1 MGMGRADVRV
11 IATFTRATIPGRI
24 PVVAARP
31 AVAVFQLAPTPT
43 VAPAVGGAA
52 APAAAA
58 AAPAAAAAGAVG
70 AVVTVITVATMA
82 RYQVKTAIESI
93 KHEVVKECS
102 TR

>member
-31 AVAVFQLAPTPT
+31 ARILPTVAVFQLAPTPT

-52 APAAAA
+52 APAAAG
-58 AAPAAAAAGAVG
+58 AGAFG
-70 AVVTVITVATMA
+70 AVVTDITVATMA
-82 RYQVKTAIESI
+82 RYQVNRGIESI